1 MLQNNLETKILPSWV
16 DDFNGIFG
24 LFDGITSI
32 FDKIFGSTIGDEN
45 IELEEIL
52 KNQELLNELRDAL
65 SDISGDLETI
75 IKNGELNTELLNQ
88 LIKISNG
95 HGDILNNIQSQIDGL
110 RNWISRYLSEIS
122 GMLKQIVKQN
132 NMISIQLVYITEQL
146 AIISQKL
153 DLLNVN
159 VLISSTIT
167 EITPSY
173 QRMKYINKKYAE
185 LATTHT
191 QTYAKIKRDN
201 SKVILLDIEDSPDLK
216 ELIELAKN
224 VTKNSQDSFE
234 FYLETFQDVMVGQTL
249 FERPALHTIGELIK
263 SKQAT
268 KGYGSEVA
276 KAYAFLVSL
285 VSMQAQ
291 SYTTL
296 AACRKILGLSDI
308 DFTPTL
314 TKYIEEQLNIFKFQV
329 LPTLSNEFAGFNHID
344 IGKGAHVNEL
354 LTPNLKANP
363 GYALVGFEIIKNVDD
378 QNYDL
383 IGYQAK
389 LKPNYEIDKDFVSK
403 IVSYKINGILGPRDW
418 SSIAEFDP
426 NIVFIPGELDFP
438 EGYVITELKFIQEHD
453 ESSQFYFQV
462 TANRYDPVT
471 GTIYTDDVLTKD
483 SISEKN
489 AYSLKF
495 DLGPESIVYFP
506 SKISDTFLSPMH
518 SFKLDANP
526 KTFSFNITSKN
537 YLSQYLEVS
546 DLSTKET
553 NLLYIVD
560 DTIKSPKDTR

>member
-32 FDKIFGSTIGDEN
+32 FDKIFGTTIGDEN

-95 HGDILNNIQSQIDGL
+95 HGDILNNIQSQIEGL
-110 RNWISRYLSEIS
+110 RTWISRYLAEIS

-146 AIISQKL
+146 SIISQKL
-153 DLLNVN
+153 DVLNVN

-167 EITPSY
+167 EITPSH
-173 QRMKYINKKYAE
+173 QRMKYINQKYAE

-201 SKVILLDIEDSPDLK
+201 SNVILLDIEDSPDLK

-249 FERPALHTIGELIK
+249 FERSALHTICELIR

-268 KGYGSEVA
+268 KSYGSEVA
-276 KAYAFLVSL
+276 KAYTFLVSL
-285 VSMQAQ
+285 VSIQSQ

-344 IGKGAHVNEL
+344 IGKGADDRLL
-354 LTPNLKANP
+354 LTPSLKANP
-363 GYALVGFEIIKNVDD
+363 GYALVGFEILKNEDD

-389 LKPNYEIDKDFVSK
+389 LKPNYEIDKEFVSK
-403 IVSYKINGILGPRDW
+403 IVCYKINEGLGPRY
-418 SSIAEFDP
+418 SSSEGEF
-426 NIVFIPGELDFP
+426 NTNVTFIPGELEFP
-438 EGYVITELKFIQEHD
+438 EGYVITELEFIHFD
-453 ESSQFYFQV
+453 YSPLFYHQV

-471 GTIYTDDVLTKD
+471 GTIYTDDVLTK
-483 SISEKN
+483 
-489 AYSLKF
+489 
-495 DLGPESIVYFP
+495 ESITEKGAEWVYVNTIPEGGVYFP

-518 SFKLDANP
+518 SFKLDANLE
-526 KTFSFNITSKN
+526 TSSFNITSKN

-546 DLSTKET
+546 DLSNKET